1 MAASQPT
8 MKLPCSSGNPVLI
21 NSRKSP
27 RNRSDNNN
35 GRACRRRSLIA
46 WSVCGM
52 VLWNTAGTF
61 RMNYHGLPI
70 PCNTQKNISSS
81 VVRRLGVSLLRD
93 RLKGSTETAKCDPW
107 GSCSLCDG
115 DSGTKGAAS
124 LFCFDST
131 ANSPVRKWRQH
142 PSELCWI
149 ATSNRNCRS
158 VTQPG
163 SRICRISG
171 YTSGHVGASTPWT
184 K

>member
-1 MAASQPT
+1 

-81 VVRRLGVSLLRD
+81 VVRRVGVSLLRD
-93 RLKGSTETAKCDPW
+93 RLKGQRKRQSVILGDRALYATETQARK
-107 GSCSLCDG
+107 
-115 DSGTKGAAS
+115 AHAS
-124 LFCFDST
+124 PSSST
-131 ANSPVRKWRQH
+131 QR
-142 PSELCWI
+142 
-149 ATSNRNCRS
+149 
-158 VTQPG
+158 
-163 SRICRISG
+163 RISTCG
-171 YTSGHVGASTPWT
+171 SGGGVLRSSARSLHRAGAFGALLNPEVASVEYPGTYPT
-184 K
+184 TLGRIPRR